1 MLAQPPLIN
10 AYQAQVFDTCGSSPD
25 ILPQQVPSQ
34 RKGEHGTCLSASVLE
49 NSYVQVI
56 IKPLGFISNVGI
68 FLQGPTA
75 PYTFYLDLPDTGSS
89 TIDDRLC
96 AELRP
101 RYRLHVWDRDG
112 ADLHLLLHR
121 S

>member
-75 PYTFYLDLPDTGSS
+75 PYTLYLDLPDTRSS